1 MSKELIEVL
10 FQVVKSWQV
19 LAVTGA
25 LILYF
30 FLISKVTRGH
40 RRPRAIART
49 NPLGKTKGAPAPVGE
64 PDVETTDNDDLGLE
78 EE

>member
-25 LILYF
+25 LIFYF
-30 FLISKVTRGH
+30 FLISKVTRG
-40 RRPRAIART
+40 RKRPRSIART
-49 NPLGKTKGAPAPVGE
+49 SPMTKSKDAPAPTGE